1 MSHKQGVWEVMLP
14 GTLEGK
20 VALVTGAGSGIGRAA
35 SIALASEGAK
45 VVVAD
50 VVTGG
55 GEETAAMVRD
65 SGGDALFVRTDV
77 TSAAQVEA
85 MVARTVDTYGRLDC
99 AFNNAGV
106 QLEIARG
113 STTMSADCTEEVYDR
128 TLAVNLKGVW
138 LCMKYEIPRMLET
151 GGGSI
156 VNTSSAAG
164 LVGIEGQA
172 VYVASKHGVIG
183 LTKSAA
189 LEYASS
195 GVRINAMCPGSTR
208 TPMIDDITGKDP
220 HMESRVA
227 ASQPMRR
234 MGTPEEIAAAVV
246 WLCSGAA
253 SFVTGH
259 AMSVD
264 GGMVSGVF
272 LTA

>member
-1 MSHKQGVWEVMLP
+1 MLP
-14 GTLEGK
+14 GTLDGK
-20 VALVTGAGSGIGRAA
+20 VALVTGAGSGIGRAT
-35 SIALASEGAK
+35 SLALASEGAK

-50 VVTGG
+50 VVTDG
-55 GEETAAMVRD
+55 GEETASMVRD
-65 SGGDALFVRTDV
+65 SGGDALFVKTDV

-113 STTMSADCTEEVYDR
+113 STTMSADCTEEVFDR

-195 GVRINAMCPGSTR
+195 GVRINAVCPGSTR

-220 HMESRVA
+220 QMESKVA
-227 ASQPMRR
+227 ASQPLRR

-246 WLCSGAA
+246 WLSSGAA

>member
-1 MSHKQGVWEVMLP
+1 MP
-14 GTLEGK
+14 GALKDK
-20 VALVTGAGSGIGRAA
+20 VALVTGAGSGIGRAT
-35 SIALASEGAK
+35 SVALAAEGARI
-45 VVVAD
+45 VVAD
-50 VVTGG
+50 VAADG
-55 GEETAAMVRD
+55 GERTAAMVRD
-65 SGGDALFVRTDV
+65 SGGDCVFVRTDV

-85 MVARTVDTYGRLDC
+85 MVARAVDEYGRLDC

-106 QLEIARG
+106 QLEIQRG
-113 STTMSADCTEEVYDR
+113 SITMSADCTEEVFDR
-128 TLAVNLKGVW
+128 TLSVNLKGVW
-138 LCMKYEIPRMLET
+138 LCMKYEVPRMLEA

-172 VYVASKHGVIG
+172 VYVASKHGVVG

-189 LEYASS
+189 LEYAGS
-195 GVRINAMCPGSTR
+195 GVRINAVCPGSTR

-220 HMESRVA
+220 DMESRIA
-227 ASQPMRR
+227 SSQPLRR

-246 WLCSGAA
+246 WLCSDAS

-272 LTA
+272 LT